1 MLYQMLGLWKFREA
15 IPQQMWRS
23 DFKYSH
29 IYEISD
35 CSSIHKAGVPTFQ
48 RNILTSL
55 SYQPAVPGNTLETDL
70 RRKYLTQVD
79 ILPQDEGYFKVIY
92 VCMC

>member
-1 MLYQMLGLWKFREA
+1 MLGLWSSERPYHSKCGEVT
-15 IPQQMWRS
+15 
-23 DFKYSH
+23 FKYSH